1 MRSVKKGKNNLCKA
15 AVGCMIF
22 GVLTMFAGCGKTEDV
37 TGTSEI
43 NSAAEES
50 GMSTDTSLPAEEP
63 ELIREPELTE
73 EPLQKEDI
81 TMEQI
86 IACSNREKL
95 SVEEIDQMVSMTD
108 YISCDLPKRVS
119 LGEYDVFL
127 GHFGGV
133 NLKIGEEVCG
143 SILIL
148 DGSRVKPVISG
159 GRITGVSEYEN
170 NIYHKETE
178 EIVCPSAPAILTL
191 MEVEEDGRTTEYY
204 SIYFAE
210 EDCNYCY
217 NIRLRTDLFTTEEVV
232 EIIASV
238 EPEGRSFLS
247 KGVVLCH
254 GVTISVTG
262 GHSAWRDSRVNVE
275 INKSVKY
282 EWSRCMLLHS
292 GMAAII
298 ALVISFLSTRELPA
312 MVKGISYLLL
322 MLCTAGG
329 MAAMFVADR
338 NVRKVKNQADYA
350 KYYDEDDMYYLLG
363 KKNPNAPRVQE
374 RRLGIGFEIN
384 AGNGV
389 ETVIVALTMVFV
401 IGIAIFLSRYDFAD
415 ITMSFTE
422 ETDGRVQVRVAA
434 ADERDSFYTDE
445 ITEIE
450 LLENYPHM
458 SKNTGYD
465 GTVYNI
471 GAFNVSGYG
480 KCRTYVCLKTKPA
493 IIVRTQD
500 KTYLLND
507 ESEAGTR
514 ELYDRLVEACGNGVQ

>member
-217 NIRLRTDLFTTEEVV
+217 NIRLRTDLFTKEEVV

-338 NVRKVKNQADYA
+338 NVRKVKNQANFA

-389 ETVIVALTMVFV
+389 ETIIVALTMVFV

-471 GAFNVSGYG
+471 GAFNAKWV
-480 KCRTYVCLKTKPA
+480 
-493 IIVRTQD
+493 
-500 KTYLLND
+500 
-507 ESEAGTR
+507 
-514 ELYDRLVEACGNGVQ
+514 